1 MWFSIDT
8 ALVVEHGGNDALMD
22 GGVFKGNITQ
32 PCVGPAL
39 SPSWLANI
47 IHWEF
52 TCCRRLI
59 EFDY

>member
-47 IHWEF
+47 IH
-52 TCCRRLI
+52 
-59 EFDY
+59 